1 MLFAAARKRS
11 VLAVPGQRSLGE
23 KCHYLKDGGSIQPEN
38 SNRDEQPVLL
48 LEPGSTVA
56 DPSPTFCVAA
66 IGSIAYSASGFGGLP
81 ADYCLHSFWGS
92 ASKTVS

>member
-23 KCHYLKDGGSIQPEN
+23 KCHYLKDGVSIQPETAIGM
-38 SNRDEQPVLL
+38 SSAVLV

-56 DPSPTFCVAA
+56 DASPTFWVAA
-66 IGSIAYSASGFGGLP
+66 IGSIAYSVSGFGGSP

-92 ASKTVS
+92 ASKTIS